1 MFKPGWFTDSM
12 DRRKTSLAVGKG
24 SVYEI
29 NCGKGR
35 LIMIKVN
42 GLSRSGAGGIRLE
55 SYMEKCVVQIMG
67 FGMRSS

>member
-55 SYMEKCVVQIMG
+55 SYMEKYVVQIMG